1 MLTLNYK
8 YLRLSLV
15 GLGLLHDKLASAVST
30 YQYIW
35 CQSYL
40 VSLTNRQP
48 HLVRSIKLK
57 TTNMSSFK
65 ISTLC
70 VGCFLSFLQTN
81 LSFFVLKACELLLSF
96 VFKKKGRTS
105 LALQFIRWV
114 Q

>member
-40 VSLTNRQP
+40 VSLTNRQS
-48 HLVRSIKLK
+48 HLVSSIKLK
-57 TTNMSSFK
+57 TTK
-65 ISTLC
+65 
-70 VGCFLSFLQTN
+70 
-81 LSFFVLKACELLLSF
+81 
-96 VFKKKGRTS
+96 R
-105 LALQFIRWV
+105 LALKFPLYVLAASLVSCRLI
-114 Q
+114 